1 MQGEH
6 KVHSDHSLRMT
17 ELKKKK
23 NMRYDV
29 KNINVIIQEKKKN
42 MLPSHS
48 LMSHS
53 NIPSWQRLK
62 TCRHINRLTHIR
74 SQQITYENRDLW
86 YT

>member
-1 MQGEH
+1 
-6 KVHSDHSLRMT
+6 
-17 ELKKKK
+17 
-23 NMRYDV
+23 MRFDV
-29 KNINVIIQEKKKN
+29 KNINVIIQAKKKN

-74 SQQITYENRDLW
+74 SQKLLLKIVTYGTRDDCPTIPHSCFCLASKNGLI
-86 YT
+86 